1 MNAPLRNADRDLHD
15 AADGQLRAQ
24 AIEALVDRLLE
35 GKTVRTLTS
44 RDIFD
49 CAVDDAR
56 APGYSRALDILEAA
70 AALNGKAGD
79 EFSLAANDVAAKA
92 KAMVEGFVLGKADW
106 IEEEAA
112 EIEASAREDA

>member
-1 MNAPLRNADRDLHD
+1 MNAPLRNPDRDLHD

-24 AIEALVDRLLE
+24 AVEALVDRLAE
-35 GKTVRTLTS
+35 GKVVRTLTS

-56 APGYSRALDILEAA
+56 APGYSNALDILDAVF
-70 AALNGKAGD
+70 ALNGKAGD
-79 EFSLAANDVAAKA
+79 EFFLAANEVAAKA
-92 KAMVEGFVLGKADW
+92 KALVEGFVLGKADW

-112 EIEASAREDA
+112 EIEAWREE